1 MTDTEVKTESNGQ
14 SAPVSNSGDGNQ
26 TKKDFT
32 PEEIN
37 AKIVR
42 QIEHYFGDYNLP
54 RDKFLKETIKTDDG
68 WVPMETMLNFQR
80 LAALST
86 DSKVQISR
94 IIHTG
99 FPGVNYL
106 NTCKISII
114 LFEFLILG
122 DNGCLEKRR

>member
-99 FPGVNYL
+99 FLNYL

>member
-14 SAPVSNSGDGNQ
+14 SAPVTNSGDGNQ

-94 IIHTG
+94 NVHNG
-99 FPGVNYL
+99 FPAAK
-106 NTCKISII
+106 TIWIRAK
-114 LFEFLILG
+114 FQ
-122 DNGCLEKRR
+122 

>member
-1 MTDTEVKTESNGQ
+1 MVIQ
-14 SAPVSNSGDGNQ
+14 R
-26 TKKDFT
+26 KKDFT

-86 DSKVQISR
+86 DSKV
-94 IIHTG
+94 
-99 FPGVNYL
+99 
-106 NTCKISII
+106 I
-114 LFEFLILG
+114 LAALKKGGSGLMEV
-122 DNGCLEKRR
+122 DEDTQKNSTMSNCSSARVE